1 MNHNPRCDP
10 GIPLLV
16 GEVLVSEKKRACSK
30 SAQIRFIHNSPSLE
44 TIQASVNRMDGHI
57 AVYSYHRVALRN
69 KKGGSVDTGNSMASW
84 KAKGARARYQTLTLN
99 VPWSHFDEALEEV
112 LKSTAIGNSPAG
124 PLWVTTAWKSGTTEL
139 SGITE
144 TFQFLT
150 PVLATQVRIRVYVF
164 MVDTSVKC
172 VCFTTGNYA
181 SI

>member
-1 MNHNPRCDP
+1 M
-10 GIPLLV
+10 
-16 GEVLVSEKKRACSK
+16 ESERS
-30 SAQIRFIHNSPSLE
+30 QGQVP
-44 TIQASVNRMDGHI
+44 
-57 AVYSYHRVALRN
+57 
-69 KKGGSVDTGNSMASW
+69 
-84 KAKGARARYQTLTLN
+84 TLTLN

-164 MVDTSVKC
+164 MVGTSVKC